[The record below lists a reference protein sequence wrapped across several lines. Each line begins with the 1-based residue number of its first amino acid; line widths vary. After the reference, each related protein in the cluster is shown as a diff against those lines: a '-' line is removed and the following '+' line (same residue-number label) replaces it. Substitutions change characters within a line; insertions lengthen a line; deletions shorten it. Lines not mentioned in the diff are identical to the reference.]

1 MNAKDVVENSEIHEI
16 ARQPNEI
23 SRAKFHGSANSYKLI
38 VFALFKTLQC
48 KNPIEK
54 DKKNVYLSFTDREFC
69 NHLDIPFGTNQQILI
84 KKSCTELSK
93 SVIEIETKEKWSVMP
108 WFSRIDYLPH
118 GAINI
123 KFNQEIVDLLTFE
136 AGYSA
141 LELAEFGSLQ
151 SFYALRYYA
160 LAKSKMGYKEPW
172 FEFTEEELRDFF
184 KLGKEKY
191 PNRTHFEMYVI
202 ENPIAEI
209 NEKTLLKLD
218 VEKYKISKGKYKYH
232 FVISKKNKE
241 LKILK
246 ADTLQTKQYKQEKNA
261 EEKLIAEYPKRF
273 AELFEEE
280 KQQPALFGGEI
291 FARASAVSRLKK
303 EKELGLL

>member
-1 MNAKDVVENSEIHEI
+1 MNAKDVVENSEIREV

-38 VFALFKTLQC
+38 VFALFKTFQC

-54 DKKNVYLSFTDREFC
+54 DKKNVYISFSDREFC
-69 NHLDIPFGTNQQILI
+69 NHLDIPFGTNTKNLI
-84 KKSCTELSK
+84 EKSCTELSK
-93 SVIEIETKEKWSVMP
+93 SILEIETKEKWSVMP

-160 LAKSKMGYKEPW
+160 IAKSKMGYNEPW

-202 ENPIAEI
+202 EKPIAEV
-209 NEKTLLKLD
+209 NEKTLLKID
-218 VEKYKISKGKYKYH
+218 VEKNKISKGKYKYH
-232 FVISKKNKE
+232 FAVSKKNKE

-246 ADTLQTKQYKQEKNA
+246 TDTLQTKRYKQELN
-261 EEKLIAEYPKRF
+261 EDEKLIAEYPERF
-273 AELFEEE
+273 AELFEAE
-280 KQQPALFGGEI
+280 KQQPPLFGGEI
-291 FARASAVSRLKK
+291 FQKARAVNKLKQ
-303 EKELGLL
+303 ELGLL